1 MTAVLVPPSLDL
13 VCPPTS
19 WLMLSY
25 HVPRSPSA
33 PYMTAY
39 RRLKSLRALSL
50 NVGLAA
56 LPDTPWAELD
66 LRAAA
71 AQINAIPG
79 ATASLLRVSALDGA
93 DHLIDSYNADR
104 NAEYDAVIAEC
115 GAFLT
120 VKAPATKDALKVR
133 RQLAKTSQRLDSIR
147 DRDQFGASRQA
158 AASRALAQC
167 RSALLSVL
175 LR

>member
-1 MTAVLVPPSLDL
+1 
-13 VCPPTS
+13 
-19 WLMLSY
+19 MLSY

-56 LPDTPWAELD
+56 LPDTSWAELD
-66 LRAAA
+66 LRTAAV
-71 AQINAIPG
+71 QINAIPG
-79 ATASLLRVSALDGA
+79 ATASLLRSSPLDGG

-104 NAEYDAVIAEC
+104 DAEYDAVIAEC
-115 GAFLT
+115 GAFLAI
-120 VKAPATKDALKVR
+120 KPRATKDALKVR
-133 RQLAKTSQRLDSIR
+133 RRLAKTAQRLDSIR
-147 DRDQFGASRQA
+147 DRDIFRASRRA
-158 AASRALAQC
+158 EATKALAEC

-175 LR
+175 AR